1 MALNAKNIKAPKGN
15 RIAQPTLEPDVYPGR
30 VVQVLDLG
38 VQPQKPYQG
47 QDKPPCHE
55 IMLTYE
61 LAEEFMKDENGDD
74 LEDKPRW
81 ISETLPFYGLQADK
95 SKSTKRYASF
105 DPNGD
110 FDGDFAKCVGTPVN
124 ITIVNNAVGDKIYE
138 NVGNVAGMS
147 AKKAANL
154 PELVN
159 KPKVFDLDNPDLEV
173 FNALPEWLREKI
185 KSNLTYNGSALQQKL
200 GKGAAKAEDKP
211 AKAAKPPV
219 EEEEEDNAPY

>member
-15 RIAQPTLEPDVYPGR
+15 RVPQPALEPDVYPGR

-95 SKSTKRYASF
+95 AKSTKRYAAF

-110 FDGDFAKCVGTPVN
+110 FDGDFAKCVGVPVN
-124 ITIVNNAVGDKIYE
+124 ITIVNNVVGDKTYE
-138 NVGNVAGMS
+138 NVGNVAAMS
-147 AKKAANL
+147 AKKAEKVA
-154 PELVN
+154 ELVN
-159 KPKVFDLDNPDLEV
+159 KPKVFDLDNPDLDT
-173 FNALPEWLREKI
+173 FNAMPEWLREKI
-185 KSNLTYNGSALQQKL
+185 KSNLNYNGSALQTLL
-200 GKGAAKAEDKP
+200 GKGAAKPAP
-211 AKAAKPPV
+211 AKAAKKAEQEDEP
-219 EEEEEDNAPY
+219 EEDNAPY